1 MVGLMLLIFELSCC
15 FSGAYGT
22 STFLLSG
29 SGVDGRFPNMPF
41 SAFPPYPL
49 VTSRR
54 YHFWSQTA
62 VQRAIPLRGDFRM
75 KRSKIIETGQNAPA
89 RTIWAGG
96 AFHSS
101 GCNYCLPF
109 MSKRTSPPDLFVAV
123 RRYVIRSQAAVAFSI
138 PLHSEIRKEG
148 GQVILARHGSFPATN
163 WTPSTSVPAQDTRTL
178 RMSILTFP
186 PDIFSASGQ
195 YFGGLQFAVLFH
207 IPLCSQRRIYRGKVV
222 SANPQNTPCAVWA
235 F

>member
-75 KRSKIIETGQNAPA
+75 KRSKIIETGQNAP
-89 RTIWAGG
+89 
-96 AFHSS
+96 
-101 GCNYCLPF
+101 
-109 MSKRTSPPDLFVAV
+109 V
-123 RRYVIRSQAAVAFSI
+123 RRRYGQAERFST
-138 PLHSEIRKEG
+138 
-148 GQVILARHGSFPATN
+148 ARAMRDHCAAMSC
-163 WTPSTSVPAQDTRTL
+163 PSAHRHQ
-178 RMSILTFP
+178 TF
-186 PDIFSASGQ
+186 
-195 YFGGLQFAVLFH
+195 LL
-207 IPLCSQRRIYRGKVV
+207 L
-222 SANPQNTPCAVWA
+222 
-235 F
+235 

>member
-1 MVGLMLLIFELSCC
+1 MLLIFELSCC

-29 SGVDGRFPNMPF
+29 SGVDGRFPNMAF

-96 AFHSS
+96 AFHGS

-109 MSKRTSPPDLFVAV
+109 MSKRTSPPDLFVAEGSDL
-123 RRYVIRSQAAVAFSI
+123 IRSQTSVALRI
-138 PLHSEIRKEG
+138 PLCGDVWKERR
-148 GQVILARHGSFPATN
+148 QIILAGHHGL
-163 WTPSTSVPAQDTRTL
+163 PSANRASRASASAQNACPP
-178 RMSILTFP
+178 RMASIAFP
-186 PDIFSASGQ
+186 PDAS
-195 YFGGLQFAVLFH
+195 FA
-207 IPLCSQRRIYRGKVV
+207 S
-222 SANPQNTPCAVWA
+222 
-235 F
+235 

>member
-96 AFHSS
+96 AFHGSGSVFCSIIVMSS
-101 GCNYCLPF
+101 HCPRQ
-109 MSKRTSPPDLFVAV
+109 RTHLACKARSSISRKAV
-123 RRYVIRSQAAVAFSI
+123 PVLGHSIFAGRSACFGEHWSDASTERSAPSSS
-138 PLHSEIRKEG
+138 HGRCRHESG
-148 GQVILARHGSFPATN
+148 GFFFCPN
-163 WTPSTSVPAQDTRTL
+163 
-178 RMSILTFP
+178 
-186 PDIFSASGQ
+186 
-195 YFGGLQFAVLFH
+195 
-207 IPLCSQRRIYRGKVV
+207 
-222 SANPQNTPCAVWA
+222 
-235 F
+235 